1 MSKRCRRRFLQV
13 ARTHFDSLILQI
25 AQRVQEKLPEVD
37 KYAHQELSKKLTTSL
52 VDGETVLF
60 EDPGALGE
68 YTLKRLRPRCRAL
81 LEVLLAE
88 NCTSFFETLIK
99 RVETACEEDRDLC
112 VASLGGGPGF
122 DAIALLASLAAVKE
136 ARQQEPSATNATRQN
151 CELGCRCKVFDLAP
165 AWSSALSAVSEAAV
179 EIFPWQTELI
189 QLIAP
194 VDLRDSTNPEL
205 LEDVGKA
212 DMIIAAYVLHE
223 NEAFLLEGGILGGIL
238 PEVFK
243 AAPNRNSHDFLGC
256 NPSPLALHSL
266 PQHGN
271 LWLPQRPS
279 GFFYHKGLGSH
290 IHAVVLIKE
299 DEKTDSKNQPLET
312 QLFDHFTSHQRANE
326 MRLQRLNEAATKSV
340 ASLASLERMHLL

>member
-1 MSKRCRRRFLQV
+1 MSKRCRRRFLQI

-25 AQRVQEKLPEVD
+25 AQRVSEKLPEVD

-99 RVETACEEDRDLC
+99 RVETAREEDRDLC
-112 VASLGGGPGF
+112 VVSLGGGPGF
-122 DAIALLASLAAVKE
+122 DAIALLAALAAVKE
-136 ARQQEPSATNATRQN
+136 ASQQEPSATSATTQN

-165 AWSSALSAVSEAAV
+165 AWSTALSAVSEAAV

-205 LEDVGKA
+205 LEEVGKA

-243 AAPNRNSHDFLGC
+243 AAPIGIPMIFLDATHRLW
-256 NPSPLALHSL
+256 PALVATARVSVAPKTFRVLL
-266 PQHGN
+266 PQ
-271 LWLPQRPS
+271 
-279 GFFYHKGLGSH
+279 GLGSH

-299 DEKTDSKNQPLET
+299 DSTHDSDSTDSIQLLET
-312 QLFDHFTSHQRANE
+312 QLFDHFASHQLANE
-326 MRLQRLNEAATKSV
+326 MRLQRLNEAAKNKSRLV
-340 ASLASLERMHLL
+340 CKP

>member
-25 AQRVQEKLPEVD
+25 AQRVQEKLPDVD

-136 ARQQEPSATNATRQN
+136 ASQQEPSATNATSQN
-151 CELGCRCKVFDLAP
+151 CELGCRCKIFDLAP

-179 EIFPWQTELI
+179 EIFPWQKELI

-243 AAPNRNSHDFLGC
+243 AAPIGIPMIFLDATHRLW
-256 NPSPLALHSL
+256 PALVATARKSVAPPTTFRVLL
-266 PQHGN
+266 PQ
-271 LWLPQRPS
+271 
-279 GFFYHKGLGSH
+279 GLVSH

>member
-1 MSKRCRRRFLQV
+1 MR
-13 ARTHFDSLILQI
+13 
-25 AQRVQEKLPEVD
+25 
-37 KYAHQELSKKLTTSL
+37 
-52 VDGETVLF
+52 
-60 EDPGALGE
+60 

-136 ARQQEPSATNATRQN
+136 ASQQEPSATNATSQN

-205 LEDVGKA
+205 LEDVGK
-212 DMIIAAYVLHE
+212 
-223 NEAFLLEGGILGGIL
+223 G
-238 PEVFK
+238 
-243 AAPNRNSHDFLGC
+243 
-256 NPSPLALHSL
+256 
-266 PQHGN
+266 
-271 LWLPQRPS
+271 
-279 GFFYHKGLGSH
+279 
-290 IHAVVLIKE
+290 
-299 DEKTDSKNQPLET
+299 
-312 QLFDHFTSHQRANE
+312 
-326 MRLQRLNEAATKSV
+326 
-340 ASLASLERMHLL
+340 